1 MTTLIDAVQ
10 NALKADTEFMEL
22 LGLTPAATG
31 EQMTARFTK
40 GMEPDIVISAATMPH
55 VCQYTQA
62 GRFGPNPLVYE
73 GKFTL
78 DFYAKSAAAARA
90 FGERAFQVL
99 HDKRISSPGFA
110 SFLCVLSFD
119 TDAATGIKDV
129 KMFRAF
135 YDVDYLRM
143 N

>member
-10 NALKADTEFMEL
+10 NALKADAEFMAL

-31 EQMTARFTK
+31 DQMTARLTK
-40 GMEPDIVISAATMPH
+40 GMEPDVVISAATVPH
-55 VCQYTQA
+55 VCQYTQP
-62 GRFGPNPLVYE
+62 GRFGTNHLVYE

-78 DFYAKSAAAARA
+78 DFYAKTSAAARA
-90 FGERAFQVL
+90 LGERAFKVL
-99 HDKRISSPGFA
+99 HDKRIFSPGFA
-110 SFLCVLSFD
+110 SFLCVLAYD

>member
-1 MTTLIDAVQ
+1 VTTLIDSVQ
-10 NALKADTEFMEL
+10 HALKSDAEFMAL
-22 LGLTPAATG
+22 LNLAPGATP
-31 EQMTARFTK
+31 EQLGARFTS
-40 GMEPDIVISAATMPH
+40 GVEPGVVVSAATMPH
-55 VCQYTQA
+55 VCLYTQA
-62 GRFGPNPLVYE
+62 GRFGANPLVFE
-73 GKFTL
+73 GKFCL
-78 DFYAKSAAAARA
+78 DFYSKYSVMARA
-90 FGERAFQVL
+90 MAERAFKVL

-110 SFLCVLSFD
+110 SFLCVLAYD